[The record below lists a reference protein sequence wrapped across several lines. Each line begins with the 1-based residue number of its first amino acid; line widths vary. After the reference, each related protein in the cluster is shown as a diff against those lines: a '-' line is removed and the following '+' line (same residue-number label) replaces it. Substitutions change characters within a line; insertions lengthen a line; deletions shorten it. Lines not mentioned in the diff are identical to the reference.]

1 MYVLYDDKIEFT
13 SDNESGVIEYVE
25 DKLND
30 GADSSKVVILSGE
43 EIMFKTKIKLLH
55 NTIAKV

>member
-13 SDNESGVIEYVE
+13 SDNESEVIEYIE
-25 DKLND
+25 DKLDD
-30 GADSSKVVILSGE
+30 GADSSKMVVLSGE

-55 NTIAKV
+55 NTVAKV